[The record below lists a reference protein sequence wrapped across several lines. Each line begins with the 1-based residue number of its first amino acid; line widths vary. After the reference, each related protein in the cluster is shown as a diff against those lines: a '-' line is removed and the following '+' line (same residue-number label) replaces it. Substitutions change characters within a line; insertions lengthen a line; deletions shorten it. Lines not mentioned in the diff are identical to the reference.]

1 MKQRTYNGFEV
12 NRTLIT
18 KRQLIAETAKALGDS
33 YTIADVKT
41 VYSALQ
47 RTAET
52 HLKAANEYD
61 IVTVNLGNGL
71 TVTSSIRDYKNDP
84 RMWFKARISRHSN
97 KKRLAEE
104 N

>member
-1 MKQRTYNGFEV
+1 MKTKTYNGFEV

-41 VYSALQ
+41 VYKAIQ
-47 RTAET
+47 ATAKT
-52 HLKAANEYD
+52 HLLTANEYD
-61 IVTVNLGNGL
+61 IVTVNLGDGL
-71 TVTSSIRDYKNDP
+71 TITSSIKEYNSDP

>member
-1 MKQRTYNGFEV
+1 MKTKTYNGFEI